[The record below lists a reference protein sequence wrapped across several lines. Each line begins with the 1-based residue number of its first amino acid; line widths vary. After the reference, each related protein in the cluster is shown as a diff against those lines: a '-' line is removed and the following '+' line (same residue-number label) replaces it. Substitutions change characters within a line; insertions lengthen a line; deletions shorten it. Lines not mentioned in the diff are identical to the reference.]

1 MHRYKDFPSVNGFD
15 QMVQQQIKDYINPP
29 LSVPDPVKQEK
40 QPLADWQKYMENGEY
55 LRSAEMSEEQN
66 YNMIE
71 GRSNNTAPKKSERTS
86 VLTKLHQKQAG
97 IANRN
102 EKNEPQIKG
111 VEGIAPDGNIERDR
125 K

>member
-1 MHRYKDFPSVNGFD
+1 MFD
-15 QMVQQQIKDYINPP
+15 QMVQQQIKDYINPS

-66 YNMIE
+66 YNMID
-71 GRSNNTAPKKSERTS
+71 GRRNNTAPKKSKRTS

-97 IANRN
+97 IVNRSD
-102 EKNEPQIKG
+102 KNESQING
-111 VEGIAPDGNIERDR
+111 VERITPDGNIERDR